1 MPVIMFTAHEVFEG
15 AIDAS
20 RRLSEKI
27 LKLADLNANPLA
39 PGETA
44 DTRRHQIAK
53 LGKALAEAFMTID
66 KLIAHAAA
74 EAAKHVAKHAAD
86 SDVTAGPIGGDT
98 EKPDNPNSN

>member
-1 MPVIMFTAHEVFEG
+1 MPVIMFTAHEVFES

-20 RRLSEKI
+20 RELSTRI

-53 LGKALAEAFMTID
+53 LGKALAESFMVID
-66 KLIAHAAA
+66 KLVVAAA
-74 EAAKHVAKHAAD
+74 EHAAKHYAE
-86 SDVTAGPIGGDT
+86 SDVTAGPIGMSSD
-98 EKPDNPNSN
+98 KPDNPNSN